1 MKIRGNGFLTAEG
14 RAEAQRLW
22 VQLQRSVELVEKTI
36 SLCQRGLEFHGIVGQ
51 ASDVEKQ
58 KVIACVVLARMLE
71 IGESIIVLAKGGF
84 SVDVTASLRNFLD
97 AYFIF
102 GNVCKDPAFVPQYFN
117 TDLKAREK
125 LLNAADKHKATPFEL
140 VKKYATDDVRA
151 EIKEQIS
158 SVGASKFDSYEYANN
173 VGCSAIYDSIYR
185 IASAATHSTP
195 RSLAAYVVESS
206 EGYIMELLRGPQLG
220 DIPQRLHDL
229 GSLLLTVRAAFDD
242 LFGID
247 ASDEIK
253 QLREAFETMTIA
265 KLGSD

>member
-1 MKIRGNGFLTAEG
+1 MKVRGNGFVSVEG
-14 RAEAQRLW
+14 RLEAQRLW
-22 VQLQRSVELVEKTI
+22 SKLQQPVELVERTI
-36 SLCQRGLEFHGIVGQ
+36 NLCHRGLESQAMVGQ
-51 ASDVEKQ
+51 ATDVEKQ

-71 IGESIIVLAKGGF
+71 ISESIIVLAKGGF
-84 SVDVTASLRNFLD
+84 SVDVTASLRNFLE

-102 GNVCKDPAFVPQYFN
+102 GNVCKDPAFVPHYFN
-117 TDLKAREK
+117 TDLKTREK
-125 LLNAADKHKATPFEL
+125 LLNVSDMHKATPFEL
-140 VKKYATDDVRA
+140 IKKYATDDVRA

-158 SVGASKFDSYEYANN
+158 SVDASEFNSYEYANN
-173 VGCSAIYDSIYR
+173 VGCAAIYDSIYR
-185 IASAATHSTP
+185 ITSAATHSTP

-206 EGYIMELLRGPQLG
+206 EGYVMELLRGPQLG

-229 GSLLLTVRAAFDD
+229 GSFLLTVRAAFDD

-247 ASDEIK
+247 VSDEIK